1 MKKIKK
7 LIRFTMISIIVLVA
21 VIYISRILFRFI
33 WAFDIIDPKSY
44 KIMYEYWEKGGVFNT
59 FRDCSL
65 GFGLLILPI
74 IWLFLSYKLYKFGL
88 FKLITLPIS
97 RLYRRLTRPK
107 NMEIEHVSIKNMG
120 GKDKSIDEIIKE
132 KIEKQEGNQYQGNNI
147 MDLRKQVA
155 AKIEENEKE

>member
-21 VIYISRILFRFI
+21 VIYISRILFKFI
-33 WAFDIIDPKSY
+33 WAFDIIDSKSY
-44 KIMYEYWEKGGVFNT
+44 KIMYEYWENGGVFNT

-65 GFGLLILPI
+65 GFGLLLLPI
-74 IWLFLSYKLYKFGL
+74 LWLYLSYKLYKFGL
-88 FKLITLPIS
+88 FKLLTLPIS
-97 RLYRRLTRPK
+97 KLYRRLTRPK

-120 GKDKSIDEIIKE
+120 GKDKSIEEIIKE

-155 AKIEENEKE
+155 TKIEENEKE